1 MSAVVKLRGLP
12 WSATAQEIVSFF
24 TPVPMGEESVTLI
37 SQGGGRASG
46 EAFVWIHEANM
57 AQALTYNKGSMGS
70 RYIEVFESTFEEYTA
85 AVRRMSG
92 GGGDTMQPKSRQVV
106 AAPGSRP
113 APKPAAEVDYGTVTE
128 SVLRVRGLPYSVTGE
143 ELAELFGVPA
153 TEVNICM
160 TTNGAKVGVPSGEAF
175 VRFDSVDTA
184 HKAFTNM
191 QGETI
196 GSRYIE
202 LFASSEGELET
213 RVAHG
218 GVQGYESNRGTGGD
232 LNPQESREGSGWIR
246 LRGLPYSAT
255 VQEVVDFVSQE
266 HFVAEYDVT
275 IKIGS
280 DGRPTGEA
288 YVQLES
294 EDVANELKPL
304 LDRKHMGS
312 RFIEV
317 FVSSHE
323 ECSAVRHNRNGP
335 YTQRAQ
341 EDRAGPR
348 KHTNG
353 GYGKEP
359 RGGDWGKGGGYGR
372 DSGKGGKG
380 YGKGSTPYSG
390 HAKGY
395 GKGRKY

>member
-37 SQGGGRASG
+37 SQSGGRASG

-57 AQALTYNKGSMGS
+57 AQALTYNKGSMGN

-92 GGGDTMQPKSRQVV
+92 GGGDTQAPKSRQVV
-106 AAPGSRP
+106 SAPGAGAGARP
-113 APKPAAEVDYGTVTE
+113 AIKQAAEVDYGTVTE

-143 ELAELFGVPA
+143 DLAEMFGVPA
-153 TEVNICM
+153 SEVNICM
-160 TTNGAKVGVPSGEAF
+160 TTGGAKVGVPSGEAF

-196 GSRYIE
+196 GSRYVE

-255 VQEVVDFVSQE
+255 VQEVVDFVSLE

-294 EDVANELKPL
+294 EEVANELKPL
-304 LDRKHMGS
+304 LDRKHLGS

-317 FVSSHE
+317 FVSSYE

-335 YTQRAQ
+335 YSNNQR
-341 EDRAGPR
+341 DD
-348 KHTNG
+348 

-380 YGKGSTPYSG
+380 YGKGSSPYSG
-390 HAKGY
+390 HGKGY